1 MACLLTCEQDSG
13 QLGRDGG
20 GQGWQRQGAITTYG
34 GEGQWEGGVA
44 GTWGQLFQGEGPG
57 ASRGCSDGKGE
68 VGTRYP
74 SRSPELRLPWVQPI
88 WGTKLA
94 EKDGEWTGRGT
105 RPSAFSIHPCSVGDM
120 CPQHPGRTMLR

>member
-20 GQGWQRQGAITTYG
+20 GKAGSGRELLPPIG
-34 GEGQWEGGVA
+34 GEGQWGEGGWNLGAAVSRR
-44 GTWGQLFQGEGPG
+44 GPWLQRREGG
-57 ASRGCSDGKGE
+57 GGDKI
-68 VGTRYP
+68 P

-88 WGTKLA
+88 WGTKQA

-105 RPSAFSIHPCSVGDM
+105 HPSAFSIHPCSVGDM
-120 CPQHPGRTMLR
+120 CPQHPGRTMLH